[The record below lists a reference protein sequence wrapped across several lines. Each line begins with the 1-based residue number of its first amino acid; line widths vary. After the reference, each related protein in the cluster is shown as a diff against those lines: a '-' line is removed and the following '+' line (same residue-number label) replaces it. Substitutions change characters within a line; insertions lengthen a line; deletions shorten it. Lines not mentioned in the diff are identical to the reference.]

1 MIVKSVDIE
10 AKRVTTVWFSDSHEG
25 QEATFPAT
33 AISRVEE
40 ETEKAAPA
48 AQAGR
53 PRRKPA
59 KK

>member
-10 AKRVTTVWFSDSHEG
+10 AKRVTAIWFSDSHEG

-33 AISRVEE
+33 AIDRVEE
-40 ETEKAAPA
+40 TKKVPSPKKAGP
-48 AQAGR
+48 G
-53 PRRKPA
+53 RKPA